1 MIEAYAGENINDNY
15 IKFFFKGG
23 GAALDRRLRRVR
35 LINEIL
41 KRMGF
46 RVTVKEDVIDAI
58 LPKYDIP
65 TIENTLEIL
74 GKLTAYTKQLDMVL
88 FNDAVAQM
96 YTDDFIKKH
105 IKEK

>member
-23 GAALDRRLRRVR
+23 GAAIDRRFRRVK
-35 LINEIL
+35 LITEIL
-41 KRMGF
+41 KTIGF
-46 RVTVKEDVIDAI
+46 RISTKEDVINAI
-58 LPKYDIP
+58 LTKYDTP
-65 TIENTLEIL
+65 TIERYLEIM

-96 YTDDFIKKH
+96 YIDEFVKKYIKKN
-105 IKEK
+105 